1 MAFGLAIGTERAAA
15 LQVGEEALEGK
26 GVVLTRLQTSIQN
39 ELTRRGLSADG
50 TPAFPS
56 GNWTGGAHSMRRRRH
71 GGVHHHYDNQQ
82 QDFWCVAQGFVVRP
96 TSDVPWCSPN
106 YGRAERL

>member
-15 LQVGEEALEGK
+15 LQVGEEGSESK

-56 GNWTGGAHSMRRRRH
+56 GFGREGLILCPDAVMAEYITIMIINNKTSGA
-71 GGVHHHYDNQQ
+71 
-82 QDFWCVAQGFVVRP
+82 
-96 TSDVPWCSPN
+96 
-106 YGRAERL
+106 